1 MKKFASLCLLFV
13 CLLLILFLSGS
24 PLIQLSRLNQW
35 LFPNNAVIG
44 SPVVKAEFADDF
56 ATLGGNEGT
65 DPLRVEVLNN
75 GCLAVYTWQPDAPG
89 SPNYVYENRYFDS
102 YCWGSN
108 LFLSVG
114 SEQVHLYSDYYQ
126 DLPRM
131 WDNVPSGDVDIGLG
145 VQSVIDHSI
154 VTTWSLLD
162 DACTLQQTITYLPG
176 SSSISKTF
184 TITHTGSQEVSLT
197 NLRFMHGGDI
207 YFGLEG
213 YGFFDAA
220 NQTITAQNRDLTI
233 GGSFAMKPD
242 PASPLDSW
250 FAGDLVEMLDATDVG
265 SLPGTVANYSEDI
278 SAQLQWNRDVL
289 AAGETWTITLIE
301 QFSGFDPETAA
312 TTTTTQTSEATT
324 VPAATT
330 TGQTAETTTVPVAT
344 TTTAA
349 VETTTSAVET
359 TTTAAVE
366 TTLTSATTTTEMS
379 QTATSTQ
386 VTTSSATDE
395 TLPATGEDGSCHFIT
410 GGMMLLI
417 AALFCWFK
425 RLQSCH

>member
-35 LFPNNAVIG
+35 LFPDNAVIG

-108 LFLSVG
+108 LFLSFG
-114 SEQVHLYSDYYQ
+114 TEQVHLYSDYYQ

-131 WDNVPSGDVDIGLG
+131 WDSVPSGDVDIGLG
-145 VQSVIDHSI
+145 VQSIIDNSV

-162 DACTLQQTITYLPG
+162 GACTLQQTITYLPG
-176 SSSISKTF
+176 STSISKTF
-184 TITHTGSQEVSLT
+184 TISHTGSQAISLT

-213 YGFFDAA
+213 YSFFDAA
-220 NQTITAQNRDLTI
+220 SQTITTQNRDLTI
-233 GGSFAMKPD
+233 GGSFAMTPD

-250 FAGDLVEMLDATDVG
+250 FAGDLVEMLHATDVG
-265 SLPGTVANYSEDI
+265 SLPGTVASYSEDI

-301 QFSGFDPETAA
+301 QFTGFDPE
-312 TTTTTQTSEATT
+312 TTTTQTSETTT

-330 TGQTAETTTVPVAT
+330 TGQTAESQATTTAEAT

-349 VETTTSAVET
+349 D
-359 TTTAAVE
+359 E

-379 QTATSTQ
+379 QIATSTQ
-386 VTTSSATDE
+386 VTTTSATDQ
-395 TLPATGEDGSCHFIT
+395 TLPATGEDGSCHFIA

>member
-24 PLIQLSRLNQW
+24 PLIQLSRLN
-35 LFPNNAVIG
+35 LLLLPNVALIG
-44 SPVVKAEFADDF
+44 SPVVKAEFADDL
-56 ATLGGNEGT
+56 ATLGGNQGT
-65 DPLRVEVLNN
+65 DPLLVEVLNN
-75 GCLAVYTWQPDAPG
+75 GCLGVYTWQPDAPG
-89 SPNYVYENRYFDS
+89 SQNYVYENRYFDS

-131 WDNVPSGDVDIGLG
+131 WDSIPSGDVDIGLG
-145 VQSVIDHSI
+145 VQSVIDHSV

-162 DACTLQQTITYLPG
+162 GACTLQQTITYLPG
-176 SSSISKTF
+176 STSISKTF
-184 TITHTGSQEVSLT
+184 TINHTGSQAVSLT

-213 YGFFDAA
+213 YSFFDAA
-220 NQTITAQNRDLTI
+220 TQTITAQNRDLTI
-233 GGSFAMKPD
+233 GGSFAMTPD

-250 FAGDLVEMLDATDVG
+250 FVGDLVEMLNATDVG
-265 SLPGTVANYSEDI
+265 SLPGTVASFSEDI
-278 SAQLQWNRDVL
+278 SAQLQWNRDTL
-289 AAGETWTITLIE
+289 TAGETWTITLVE
-301 QFSGFDPETAA
+301 QFTGFDPETAA
-312 TTTTTQTSEATT
+312 TTTTTQTAETTT

-330 TGQTAETTTVPVAT
+330 TGQTAESQAT
-344 TTTAA
+344 TTTEA
-349 VETTTSAVET
+349 T

-379 QTATSTQ
+379 QNATSTQ
-386 VTTSSATDE
+386 VTTTSATDQ
-395 TLPATGEDGSCHFIT
+395 TLPATGEDGSCHFIA